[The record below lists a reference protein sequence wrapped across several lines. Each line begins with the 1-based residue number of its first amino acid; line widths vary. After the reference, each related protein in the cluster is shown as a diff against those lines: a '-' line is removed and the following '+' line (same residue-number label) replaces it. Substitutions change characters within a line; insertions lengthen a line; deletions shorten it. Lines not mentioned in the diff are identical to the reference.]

1 MNIFINN
8 NLLLPKMFLFILAVN
23 IKMNNCSSINKT
35 KKYCV
40 HFDLMEAPED
50 DLSSILTL
58 SINVFINL
66 YLQLASIVY
75 YRKYSQRKLKPSN
88 LLTCV
93 CCSLTSLNSLCC
105 YPRTMTFS
113 NEIHMFCQIDISTQV
128 ILTSMTTII
137 NHIVYGIRHR
147 IMSRNRNSGQSFF
160 HRLKNYLIY
169 LNITFLIILCLVTTP
184 LWIIKEKKDCV
195 CRTIQNEMF
204 LITLIPFGISSLLQ
218 AALLICILAPVISQW
233 SKKGNPLNVMSS
245 GQRNLTP
252 MVVRL
257 SVCTSC
263 LIFTDIVFVLLAVT
277 FPIIFKLPYYGILL
291 TNLMINNF
299 VLIVSFKDWR
309 LRIIPFTW
317 TSRSSNSQTTKNEAI
332 VYAITATKSK

>member
-1 MNIFINN
+1 
-8 NLLLPKMFLFILAVN
+8 
-23 IKMNNCSSINKT
+23 MNNFSFINKT
-35 KKYCV
+35 KIDCE
-40 HFDLMEAPED
+40 HFELMKAPED
-50 DLSSILTL
+50 DVSSIITLLT
-58 SINVFINL
+58 NVFINL

-75 YRKYSQRKLKPSN
+75 YRKHSKQKLKSSN

-105 YPRTMTFS
+105 FPRTITFL
-113 NEIHMFCQIDISTQV
+113 NEMHMFCQIDISTQV

-137 NHIVYGIRHR
+137 NHVVYGIRHR
-147 IMSRNRNSGQSFF
+147 IMSRNRNSESRKSFF
-160 HRLKNYLIY
+160 QRLKNYLIY
-169 LNITFLIILCLVTTP
+169 VNIAFLIVLCLVTTP
-184 LWIIKEKKDCV
+184 LWIVKENKDCI

-204 LITLIPFGISSLLQ
+204 LITLVPFGISSFVQ

-233 SKKGNPLNVMSS
+233 SKKINPLNVVSS

-252 MVVRL
+252 TVVRL

-263 LIFTDIVFVLLAVT
+263 LIFTDIMFVLLAVM

-299 VLIVSFKDWR
+299 VLLVSFKDWR
-309 LRIIPFTW
+309 LRIIPFSW
-317 TSRSSNSQTTKNEAI
+317 TSSSSNSQTTKNKAT
-332 VYAITATKSK
+332 VYAITKTQKN